1 MLKTVVAL
9 LSGLFF
15 FNAASF
21 AQSNGI
27 LPLTGIQYFNEGIS
41 AKYAEVSI
49 DGMNL
54 ISNRIPANKEF
65 VIKLQLPAGFTQ
77 DAGKK
82 VYPAIEVLFLSS
94 KKIQLAAI
102 PNAIKDAEKTGYP
115 VNTFKELSVKLMLQ
129 QQWLKNET
137 ECTIQIRYYDLKSK
151 KQFRL
156 SFPVSIAAA
165 TEPLWV
171 SKLSTYIK
179 TSDESLGLSNALKMD
194 KATIMVDT
202 SIRLAPKNAYL
213 SIDIPEITG
222 TSMPEVLGGKNSFWV
237 YDKNMNEIKI
247 ADKLLKKI
255 GGSMED
261 NLVKF
266 TVKIPFRLKTDTK
279 QIYTIRYR
287 WESTDRKKVI
297 DIVSTK

>member
-1 MLKTVVAL
+1 MRKTISLCIAYVL
-9 LSGLFF
+9 CTTTF
-15 FNAASF
+15 SF
-21 AQSNGI
+21 AQNNGI
-27 LPLTGIQYFNEGIS
+27 LPLTGIVYFNEGIS

-65 VIKLQLPAGFTQ
+65 IVKLQLPAGFTE

-94 KKIQLAAI
+94 KKQQLAAI
-102 PNAIKDAEKTGYP
+102 PNAIKDAEKTGFTA
-115 VNTFKELSVKLMLQ
+115 NTFKELSVKLILQ
-129 QQWLKNET
+129 PQWLKNET
-137 ECTIQIRYYDLKSK
+137 ECLIQIRYYDIKSK
-151 KQFRL
+151 KQLRLHFR
-156 SFPVSIAAA
+156 VSIAAA

-179 TSDESLGLSNALKMD
+179 TSDESLGLSNALKMN
-194 KATIMVDT
+194 KANIMVDT
-202 SIRLAPKNAYL
+202 SIRVAPKNAYL

-222 TSMPEVLGGKNSFWV
+222 TTMPEVLGGKNSFWV

-247 ADKLLKKI
+247 TDKLLKKI

-279 QIYTIRYR
+279 QMYTIRYR
-287 WESTDRKKVI
+287 WESADRKKVI
-297 DIVSTK
+297 DIVATK